1 MRYLYPCKPNPLA
14 ADSPFLNEL
23 DKDVHWIGEI
33 KKNGWRCLIYR
44 EKELTLWT
52 RHKTIIMEPL
62 ALLRDSLMAVPEQT
76 ILDGELIHFRTID
89 VKGVL
94 YLFDVLVHRGRQITE
109 LPLADRRKL
118 LEDVAAGLAGVELAQ
133 QVRVGKKALYHRAI
147 EESVN
152 EGIVL
157 KKLDSKYLVS
167 EKRCLQNP
175 FWLKVK
181 RPEKHVYVGK
191 EGNDASRR

>member
-1 MRYLYPCKPNPLA
+1 MRYFYPCKPNPLA
-14 ADSPFLNEL
+14 TNSPFLDEL
-23 DKDVHWIGEI
+23 DKDVRWIGEI

-52 RHKTIIMEPL
+52 RHRTTITKPL
-62 ALLRDSLMAVPEQT
+62 AELRDSLMAVPENT
-76 ILDGELIHFRTID
+76 ILDGELIHFRTLD

-94 YLFDVLVHRGRQITE
+94 YLFDILVHRGRQLTE
-109 LPLADRRKL
+109 MPLADRRKL
-118 LEDVAAGLAGVELAQ
+118 LEDVAAKLAGIELAQ

-157 KKLDSKYLVS
+157 KKLDSKYPVS

-181 RPEKHVYVGK
+181 RPEQHVYVRK
-191 EGNDASRR
+191 EENDASRR